1 MNLNRPHIL
10 IVDDQSL
17 SQHALSL
24 MLGDEY
30 DLTVASTGSEALLLA
45 GQLHPDLVLLDVLMP
60 EMNGL
65 ETLRRLR
72 ETVWG
77 SDIPVILITSDSST
91 EIQVSGL
98 KLGADDFISKAVLA
112 PVLKARVS
120 NLLERRWAISELK
133 RHRDQLEEMVA
144 ERTAEITQAK
154 VAAETANRAKTI
166 FLANMSHELRTP
178 MSGVMGMINLARRRM
193 SDPKGLDQLDKAMFS
208 ADRLLRILNDILDLS
223 MIEAQRLDI
232 KDEPL
237 KLADSIENLTGTL
250 GHMAS
255 AKGLRLIVDIS
266 PRLAQASLKGDPRRL
281 DQVLLKLVGNAIKFT
296 EQGDVTLRV
305 VQSDVTADAVLVRFD
320 VADTGIGIAPHAL
333 SRLFRPFE
341 QVDNSMT
348 RKHGGTGLG
357 LAICKRLV
365 ELMGGKIGVE
375 STPGVGSTF
384 WFVVQLKKQVAEVIS
399 ASEASDAGTA
409 EQCLLGEYAGARILV
424 AEDEP
429 ITQDVWRFVLGD
441 VGFVVDIATNGLQAL
456 ELAGE
461 NSYSVILMDMQIP
474 EMNALEATRAIR
486 AESLNRETPILAMT
500 ANDLDEDR
508 DACLAAGMNG
518 HISKPVLPEVL
529 YRTLLAWLEKPVHL
543 SEPDLN

>member
-1 MNLNRPHIL
+1 
-10 IVDDQSL
+10 
-17 SQHALSL
+17 
-24 MLGDEY
+24 
-30 DLTVASTGSEALLLA
+30 
-45 GQLHPDLVLLDVLMP
+45 
-60 EMNGL
+60 
-65 ETLRRLR
+65 
-72 ETVWG
+72 
-77 SDIPVILITSDSST
+77 
-91 EIQVSGL
+91 
-98 KLGADDFISKAVLA
+98 
-112 PVLKARVS
+112 
-120 NLLERRWAISELK
+120 
-133 RHRDQLEEMVA
+133 
-144 ERTAEITQAK
+144 
-154 VAAETANRAKTI
+154 
-166 FLANMSHELRTP
+166 
-178 MSGVMGMINLARRRM
+178 
-193 SDPKGLDQLDKAMFS
+193 
-208 ADRLLRILNDILDLS
+208 
-223 MIEAQRLDI
+223 
-232 KDEPL
+232 
-237 KLADSIENLTGTL
+237 
-250 GHMAS
+250 
-255 AKGLRLIVDIS
+255 
-266 PRLAQASLKGDPRRL
+266 
-281 DQVLLKLVGNAIKFT
+281 
-296 EQGDVTLRV
+296 
-305 VQSDVTADAVLVRFD
+305 
-320 VADTGIGIAPHAL
+320 
-333 SRLFRPFE
+333 
-341 QVDNSMT
+341 
-348 RKHGGTGLG
+348 
-357 LAICKRLV
+357 
-365 ELMGGKIGVE
+365 MGGKIGVE